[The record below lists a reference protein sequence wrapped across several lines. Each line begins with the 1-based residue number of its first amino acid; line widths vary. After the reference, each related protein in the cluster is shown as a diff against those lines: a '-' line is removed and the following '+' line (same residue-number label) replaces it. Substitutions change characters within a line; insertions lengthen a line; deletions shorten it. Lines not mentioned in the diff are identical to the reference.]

1 MRRQCSDGVQKD
13 LGAKPLRLRIA
24 TLRSAMRRIFAST
37 VPLCVSLAL
46 QVSDVPAQIVNSPR
60 ELAVIRINLLDLLA
74 NEPSLPLPIRQRH
87 EALQAYYQTF
97 GGELLWLGSSRADKF
112 ISRLRNAE
120 ADGLDP
126 NDYPSKQLTTLS
138 ETGPSTDKR
147 GLAIIELYFSAAFLE
162 YASDLKVGRFLP
174 SKIDPNFFI
183 EDRTI
188 DQLLALKNLAR
199 ADGIDRFFDDWQPAG
214 PRYAALRTVL
224 AKYRALA
231 AKGGW
236 SAVPLGDAIRPGMT
250 DPRVPAIRARLSL
263 TDGASTELAAT
274 EAQVYDNALVEA
286 VKRFQARQGLDVDG
300 VIGSTTIV
308 GMNVPVQERIN
319 SIILAMERLRWMP
332 EDLGQQYLI
341 VNIAGFELRRIN
353 AGEVEERMAVVVG
366 KPYHRTPVFSDRIRF
381 LELNPY
387 WNVPPKIAINEE
399 LPALQRNPANLAAQG
414 FEVVRGEQVIDPRS
428 VDWSSFGAGHF
439 PYQLR
444 QRPGPNNALGRV
456 KFMFPNPHNVY
467 LHDSPAQSLFGR
479 SVRAFSHG
487 CIRLS
492 KPLELA
498 EQVLRVGGVQGWTK
512 DRINNVVASTKTT
525 VVNLR
530 EPLPVHITY
539 LTAWAD
545 DGVANFRQ
553 DIYGHDA
560 KLLAA
565 LEGKAMAW

>member
-1 MRRQCSDGVQKD
+1 MRLPCSD
-13 LGAKPLRLRIA
+13 RLRWDFIA
-24 TLRSAMRRIFAST
+24 RPPQAASLGRT
-37 VPLCVSLAL
+37 MKCICSVAAALCVSLAL
-46 QVSDVPAQIVNSPR
+46 QVSSVPAQIVSSPR

-74 NEPSLPLPIRQRH
+74 NEPDLPLPIRQRH
-87 EALQAYYQTF
+87 EALQAYYQTY
-97 GGELLWLGSSRADKF
+97 GGELLWLGSNRASAF
-112 ISRLRNAE
+112 ISRLKDAE

-126 NDYPSKQLTTLS
+126 NDYPSKQLATLS
-138 ETGPSTDKR
+138 AGGPSIDKR

-183 EDRTI
+183 EGRAL
-188 DQLLALKNLAR
+188 DQLSALKGLER
-199 ADGIDRFFDDWQPAG
+199 ADSIDHFFDKWQSPG
-214 PRYAALRTVL
+214 RNYAALRI
-224 AKYRALA
+224 ALA
-231 AKGGW
+231 QHRAISAKGGW
-236 SAVPLGDAIRPGMT
+236 SAVPLGDPIRPGTT

-263 TDGASTELAAT
+263 TEGGSQVTAAET
-274 EAQVYDNALVEA
+274 QVYNNALVEA
-286 VKRFQARQGLDVDG
+286 VKRFQASQGLDVDG

-308 GMNVPVQERIN
+308 AMNVPVQERIN

-381 LELNPY
+381 LEFNPY
-387 WNVPPKIAINEE
+387 WNVPPDIAIKEE
-399 LPALQRNPANLAAQG
+399 LPALRSNAASRAAQG
-414 FEVVRGEQVIDPRS
+414 FEAVRGDQVVDVRS
-428 VDWSSFGAGHF
+428 VDWAGVGAGRF

-444 QRPGPNNALGRV
+444 QRPGTNNALGRV

-467 LHDSPAQSLFGR
+467 LHDSPAHSLFER
-479 SVRAFSHG
+479 NVRAFSHG

-492 KPLELA
+492 RPLDLA

-512 DRINNVVASTKTT
+512 DRINSVVASTKTT

-545 DGVANFRQ
+545 EGAANFRQ

-565 LEGKAMAW
+565 LEGKSIAW

>member
-1 MRRQCSDGVQKD
+1 MRRQCSDQIRKD
-13 LGAKPLRLRIA
+13 FGAEPLRLRIA
-24 TLRSAMRRIFAST
+24 ALRSAMRRIFALC
-37 VPLCVSLAL
+37 VPLCVSLAS
-46 QVSDVPAQIVNSPR
+46 QISDVPAQIVSSPR

-74 NEPSLPLPIRQRH
+74 NDPHLPLPIRQRQDS
-87 EALQAYYQTF
+87 LQAYYQTF
-97 GGELLWLGSSRADKF
+97 GGDLLWLGSSRANAF
-112 ISRLRNAE
+112 IARLRNAE

-126 NDYPSKQLTTLS
+126 NDYPSKPLATLGAG
-138 ETGPSTDKR
+138 GPSTDKR
-147 GLAIIELYFSAAFLE
+147 GLAIVELYFSAAFLE
-162 YASDLKVGRFLP
+162 YVSDLKVGRFLP

-183 EDRTI
+183 EGRAI
-188 DQLLALKNLAR
+188 DQLLALKSLAQ
-199 ADGIDRFFDDWQPAG
+199 ADSIDRFFDEWQPASR
-214 PRYAALRTVL
+214 RYTELRTAL

-236 SAVPLGDAIRPGMT
+236 SMVRLGDTLRPGMT

-263 TDGASTELAAT
+263 TDGASAEVAAT
-274 EAQVYDNALVEA
+274 GAQVYDNALVEA
-286 VKRFQARQGLDVDG
+286 VKHFQARQGLDVDG
-300 VIGSTTIV
+300 AIGSTTIV
-308 GMNVPVQERIN
+308 AMNIPVQERIN
-319 SIILAMERLRWMP
+319 SIVLAMERLRWMP

-341 VNIAGFELRRIN
+341 VNIAGFELHRIN
-353 AGEVEERMAVVVG
+353 AGDVEERMAVVVG

-381 LELNPY
+381 IEFNPY
-387 WNVPPKIAINEE
+387 WNVPPNIAINEE
-399 LPALQRNPANLAAQG
+399 LPALRRNPAGLAAQG
-414 FEVVRGEQVIDPRS
+414 FEVVRGDQVIDLRS

-444 QRPGPNNALGRV
+444 QRPGANNALGRV

-467 LHDSPAQSLFGR
+467 LHDSPAHSLFGR

-498 EQVLRVGGVQGWTK
+498 EQVLRVGGVKGWTK
-512 DRINNVVASTKTT
+512 DRINEVVASAKTT

-530 EPLPVHITY
+530 QPLPVHITY

-545 DGVANFRQ
+545 GGIANFRQ

-565 LEGKAMAW
+565 LEGKAIAW

>member
-1 MRRQCSDGVQKD
+1 MHLPCSDRVRRD
-13 LGAKPLRLRIA
+13 FIAKQSQAASLRR
-24 TLRSAMRRIFAST
+24 AMKCICSVAA
-37 VPLCVSLAL
+37 LCASLAL
-46 QVSDVPAQIVNSPR
+46 QISSVSAQIVSSPR

-87 EALQAYYQTF
+87 EALQAYYQTY
-97 GGELLWLGSSRADKF
+97 GGELLWLGSSRPSAF
-112 ISRLRNAE
+112 ISRLKNAE

-126 NDYPSKQLTTLS
+126 NDYPSKQLATLS
-138 ETGPSTDKR
+138 AGGPPTDKR

-183 EDRTI
+183 EGRAI
-188 DQLLALKNLAR
+188 DQLSALKSLDR
-199 ADGIDRFFDDWQPAG
+199 ADSIDHFFYEWQPPG
-214 PRYAALRTVL
+214 RNYAALRIVL
-224 AKYRALA
+224 AKYQAIA

-236 SAVPLGDAIRPGMT
+236 STVPLGDPIRPGTT
-250 DPRVPAIRARLSL
+250 DPRVPAIRTRLLL
-263 TDGASTELAAT
+263 TDGAGAQITAA
-274 EAQVYDNALVEA
+274 EAQVYNNALLEA
-286 VKRFQARQGLDVDG
+286 VKRFQASQGLDVDG

-308 GMNVPVQERIN
+308 AMNVPVQERIN

-353 AGEVEERMAVVVG
+353 ASEVEERMAVVVG

-381 LELNPY
+381 LEFNPY
-387 WNVPPKIAINEE
+387 WNVPPDIAIKEE
-399 LPALQRNPANLAAQG
+399 LPTLRSNAAGLAAQG
-414 FEVVRGEQVIDPRS
+414 FEAVRGDQVIDVRS
-428 VDWSSFGAGHF
+428 VDWASVGAGRF

-444 QRPGPNNALGRV
+444 QRPGTNNALGRV

-467 LHDSPAQSLFGR
+467 LHDSPAHSLFGR

-487 CIRLS
+487 CVRLS

-498 EQVLRVGGVQGWTK
+498 EQVLRVGGVKGWTK
-512 DRINNVVASTKTT
+512 ERIDAVVASAKTT

-539 LTAWAD
+539 LTAWV
-545 DGVANFRQ
+545 DGGVVNFRQ

-565 LEGKAMAW
+565 LEGKSIAW

>member
-1 MRRQCSDGVQKD
+1 MRLPCSDRVRRD
-13 LGAKPLRLRIA
+13 FIAKPPQAAPLRR
-24 TLRSAMRRIFAST
+24 AMRCICSVT
-37 VPLCVSLAL
+37 VALGVSLAL
-46 QVSDVPAQIVNSPR
+46 QVSSATAQIVSPLR

-87 EALQAYYQTF
+87 EALQAYYQTY
-97 GGELLWLGSSRADKF
+97 GGELLWLGNSRASAF
-112 ISRLRNAE
+112 ISRLKNAE

-126 NDYPSKQLTTLS
+126 NDYPSKQLATLS
-138 ETGPSTDKR
+138 AGGPSTDKR
-147 GLAIIELYFSAAFLE
+147 GFAIIELYFSAAFLE

-183 EDRTI
+183 EGRAI
-188 DQLLALKNLAR
+188 DQLSALKSLER
-199 ADGIDRFFDDWQPAG
+199 ADSIEHFFDEWQP
-214 PRYAALRTVL
+214 PDRNYAALRIVL
-224 AKYRALA
+224 AKHRAIA
-231 AKGGW
+231 ARGGW
-236 SAVPLGDAIRPGMT
+236 SVVPLGDPIRPGTT

-263 TDGASTELAAT
+263 TDGAGTQVTAA
-274 EAQVYDNALVEA
+274 EAQVYNNALFEA
-286 VKRFQARQGLDVDG
+286 VKRFQASQGLDVDG

-308 GMNVPVQERIN
+308 AMNVPVQERIN

-381 LELNPY
+381 LEFNPY
-387 WNVPPKIAINEE
+387 WNVPPDIAVKEE
-399 LPALQRNPANLAAQG
+399 LPTLRSNAAGRAAQG
-414 FEVVRGEQVIDPRS
+414 FEAVRGDQVIDVRS
-428 VDWSSFGAGHF
+428 VDWASVGAGRF

-444 QRPGPNNALGRV
+444 QRPGTNNALGRV

-467 LHDSPAQSLFGR
+467 LHDSPAHSLFGR

-498 EQVLRVGGVQGWTK
+498 EQVLRVGGVKGWTK
-512 DRINNVVASTKTT
+512 ERIDAVVASAKTT
-525 VVNLR
+525 VLNLR

-539 LTAWAD
+539 LTAWVD

-565 LEGKAMAW
+565 LEGKSIAW